1 MTEPFV
7 PEDPRLGRQR
17 VLALYLRVALV
28 VVALLATLTA
38 VVPESVHDEL
48 GVVTVVVLIVVPIGR
63 VVWLLVRWTRRG
75 DRRFAAAAAVLL
87 AVMALALV
95 VAN

>member
-17 VLALYLRVALV
+17 VLALYVRAALV
-28 VVALLATLTA
+28 VIAVLATLTA

-48 GVVTVVVLIVVPIGR
+48 GLATVVVLIVAPIGR
-63 VVWLLVRWTRRG
+63 VLWLLVRWARRG
-75 DRRFAAAAAVLL
+75 DLRFAAVAALL
-87 AVMALALV
+87 LTVMATALV
-95 VAN
+95 VG